1 MSNRALRLDGLVRG
15 PELVISRPSDVDG
28 TLPAARPAWASVTRC
43 ATWNADQVRKQLDR
57 ILASQAFDA
66 RPRNRAFLSYVV
78 NETLAGREDRIK
90 GYTIA
95 QEVFQR
101 DADFDPQQDPV
112 VRIEAGNL
120 RRSLER
126 YYLTAGTGDPV
137 VIDIPKGGYVP
148 RFEVR
153 EPASD
158 EETTRAVSSL
168 RRRLRLSLV
177 ARSDSPADVV
187 SAYRT
192 LIRIEKHILAALWT
206 IALIMIVVLLR

>member
-1 MSNRALRLDGLVRG
+1 MSNRALRWDGSATD
-15 PELVISRPSDVDG
+15 PELVISRMSDVDG
-28 TLPAARPAWASVTRC
+28 GLPSTRPDWASATRRS
-43 ATWNADQVRKQLDR
+43 TWNADQVRNQLAR
-57 ILASQAFDA
+57 ILESQAFDA

-126 YYLTAGTGDPV
+126 YYLTAGSGDPV

-148 RFEVR
+148 KFEAR
-153 EPASD
+153 EPAGD
-158 EETTRAVSSL
+158 GETTRAVSSL
-168 RRRLRLSLV
+168 MRRLRLSLV
-177 ARSDSPADVV
+177 AQSDSPADAV
-187 SAYRT
+187 SAYRAV
-192 LIRIEKHILAALWT
+192 IRIEKHILAALWT
-206 IALIMIVVLLR
+206 IALILIVVLLR